1 MKTEYVKAT
10 RKQIVEA
17 LKSSDISRRIDNMD
31 LYSLYKF
38 YLMDDAKKAAKE
50 PRRKDARSFVHC
62 KVYVTNKP
70 GVYGYQFL
78 AALWVLADG
87 RWYQASGTLTGGCGY
102 DKISTAVDSAFDA
115 IGLGHDEV
123 ESFAGVGTHEQALG
137 ELAGKLAGRKAW
149 FQG

>member
-10 RKQIVEA
+10 RKQIIGA
-17 LKSSDISRRIDNMD
+17 LKESNISQRINKMD
-31 LYSLYKF
+31 LYREYKF

-78 AALWVLADG
+78 AALWIVVDG
-87 RWYQASGTLTGGCGY
+87 KWYEASGTLTGGCGY
-102 DKISTAVDSAFDA
+102 DKISMAIDSAVRY
-115 IGLGHDEV
+115 IGLDRDLV
-123 ESFAGVGTHEQALG
+123 KSFAGVGTHEQVLS
-137 ELAGKLAGRKAW
+137 ELARKLAGRKAW